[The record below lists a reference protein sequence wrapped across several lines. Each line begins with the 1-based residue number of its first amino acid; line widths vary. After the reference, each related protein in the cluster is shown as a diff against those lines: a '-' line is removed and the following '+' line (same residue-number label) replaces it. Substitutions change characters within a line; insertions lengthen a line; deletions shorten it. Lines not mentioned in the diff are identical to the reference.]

1 MAGVLVLGA
10 VAVAAAT
17 APSAVTAT
25 LRALTAVRPGWL
37 AVAVAVEAVSV
48 LAIAQLHRVMLGAA
62 GAPRPRL
69 GDYLAVTYVGGAVSS
84 SLPGGPAL
92 ATAYTYRQ
100 LRSRGVAEGQAT
112 WTLAASGAVSVAVIA
127 LISTALL
134 TFAGRPTA
142 STLAIGAAEI
152 AAAPAL
158 VALARWAARHPQPV
172 IRTLSTALGWV
183 NRLRRR
189 PAGSGRDRVV
199 AAVAALNDI
208 QPRWR
213 HWAAA
218 FSWAA
223 INWAADATCLAL
235 CVLAVGTPIPSLAAL
250 VIAYVAGVA
259 ATQLAPTPAGLGATE
274 AAIVAVLVAHGVP
287 AHPGLAAVVL
297 FRVLSP
303 GLNTAVGAAIGLARP
318 RWARWR
324 RTPATA
330 PELSTADTTLSGE

>member
-1 MAGVLVLGA
+1 VVGA
-10 VAVAAAT
+10 VAVAAVSV
-17 APSAVTAT
+17 PSTVTAT
-25 LRALTAVRPGWL
+25 LRALTTVRPGWL
-37 AVAVAVEAVSV
+37 AIAVAVETVSV
-48 LAIAQLHRVMLGAA
+48 LALAQLHRVMLGAA
-62 GAPRPRL
+62 GAKQPRV

-100 LRSRGVAEGQAT
+100 LRSRGVTEGHAT

-127 LISTALL
+127 LISTTLFTL
-134 TFAGRPTA
+134 AGRLTA
-142 STLAIGAAEI
+142 STLTVGAAEI

-172 IRTLSTALGWV
+172 TRTLSTALGWL

-199 AAVAALNDI
+199 AAVVTLNDI

-218 FSWAA
+218 STWAA
-223 INWAADATCLAL
+223 VNWGADATCLAL
-235 CVLAVGTPIPSLAAL
+235 CLLAVGTAVPSLAAL
-250 VIAYVAGVA
+250 VIAYIAGVA
-259 ATQLAPTPAGLGATE
+259 TTQLAPTPAGLGVTE
-274 AAIVAVLVAHGVP
+274 AAITAVLVAHGIP

-297 FRVLSP
+297 FRLLSP

-318 RWARWR
+318 RWGRWR
-324 RTPATA
+324 RTPPRA
-330 PELSTADTTLSGE
+330 SRF